1 MLNLLEPWFKMPFG
15 DAAFYAGFGF
25 LFVFC
30 GIAILILIF
39 TLLGLLM
46 KKIGNRKPK
55 AKKQKQS
62 KTPENAAQ
70 SPAIDGEGELSPQL
84 VAAITAAVAA
94 CLEGE
99 RSSCDFV
106 VRRIKKL

>member
-1 MLNLLEPWFKMPFG
+1 MKNFRQKYFG

-46 KKIGNRKPK
+46 KKIGKRKPK

-62 KTPENAAQ
+62 KTPENGAQ
-70 SPAIDGEGELSPQL
+70 TPAIEGELSPQL
-84 VAAITAAVAA
+84 VAALTAAVAA